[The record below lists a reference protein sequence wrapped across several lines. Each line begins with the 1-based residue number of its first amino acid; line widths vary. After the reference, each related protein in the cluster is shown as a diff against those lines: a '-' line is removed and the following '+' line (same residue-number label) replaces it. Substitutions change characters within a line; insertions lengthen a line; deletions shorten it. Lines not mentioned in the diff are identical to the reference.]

1 MNVKSNILKIGV
13 AIALIC
19 ILIPVIAAED
29 VDENVYSD
37 SADQGEVISESVGE
51 VSDDAVGSDSDDAVG
66 SDSDDAVGS
75 DSDDAVGSDSDD
87 AVGSDSDDET
97 NDETDD
103 VPADLKI
110 VVVSNTNYAKIGD
123 LVAFGIGVSNNGPG
137 IAHNVVVRDM
147 FISGDVAFIA
157 ANPSKGLY
165 DPVNGIWYVGDL
177 APGEYATLA
186 IVGQVLSEK
195 EIIYVASVS
204 ADNVD
209 PIEADNIAGSII
221 HVGDGFVAEAAS
233 ETLPATGNP
242 ILMALLAVLT
252 VVGVSLRRKF

>member
-1 MNVKSNILKIGV
+1 MSKLNVKSNILKIGV

-29 VDENVYSD
+29 VDENFYSV
-37 SADQGEVISESVGE
+37 SADQGDVISESVGE
-51 VSDDAVGSDSDDAVG
+51 ASDDPVAADSSDEADDSTGASADSSDG
-66 SDSDDAVGS
+66 TDDQ
-75 DSDDAVGSDSDD
+75 
-87 AVGSDSDDET
+87 SDDET
-97 NDETDD
+97 DDDESELIYD

-110 VVVSNTNYAKIGD
+110 VVISNTNYAKIGD
-123 LVAFGIGVSNNGPG
+123 LVAFGIGVTNNGPG
-137 IAHNVVVRDM
+137 IAQNVVVRDM

-157 ANPSKGLY
+157 ANPSKGIY

-186 IVGQVLSEK
+186 IVGQVLSEN

-209 PIEADNIAGSII
+209 PIEADNIAASII
-221 HVGDGFVAEAAS
+221 HIGNGIVAEAAS

-242 ILMALLAVLT
+242 ILMALLAVLA
-252 VVGVSLRRKF
+252 VAGVSLRRKF